1 MDESILES
9 IKKLLG
15 VAVFDNSF
23 DQDIIVDINSV
34 LLILWQ
40 MGVGPSRPF
49 RITGPNERWF
59 DFIPDK
65 DMEELEIVKSFIHL
79 RVAQLFDP
87 PQNSI
92 VETSRKELIDELAW
106 RLYTASDSDII

>member
-1 MDESILES
+1 MNDSILES

-15 VAVFDNSF
+15 VAEFDTSF
-23 DQDIIVDINSV
+23 DHDIMIDINSV

-49 RITGPNERWF
+49 RITGPNEKWQ
-59 DFIPDK
+59 DFIPDE

-92 VETSRKELIDELAW
+92 VENSRKELVDELAW
-106 RLYTASDSDII
+106 RAYTAADSEII

>member
-15 VAVFDNSF
+15 VAEYDTSF
-23 DQDIIVDINSV
+23 DRDIIMDINSI

-40 MGVGPSRPF
+40 MGVGPAQPF
-49 RITGPNERWF
+49 RITGPSETWQ
-59 DFIPDK
+59 DFIPN
-65 DMEELEIVKSFIHL
+65 EELSKLEIVKSFIHL

-92 VETSRKELIDELAW
+92 VETSRKELIDELGW
-106 RLYTASDSDII
+106 RLYTAADSNII